1 METQLAFYG
10 LKAYNTKTKLNIFE
24 TTFTFSDNKLLNF
37 LPKERCI
44 EPARLRFTENKSV
57 LLDINDFW
65 VFEMDFIVNDN
76 NSVLLTLNPVE
87 RRNFEIGISNTI
99 YCLQLKA
106 NAGFP

>member
-44 EPARLRFTENKSV
+44 EPARLRFNRKQIS
-57 LLDINDFW
+57 I
-65 VFEMDFIVNDN
+65 
-76 NSVLLTLNPVE
+76 
-87 RRNFEIGISNTI
+87 IGH
-99 YCLQLKA
+99 
-106 NAGFP
+106 